1 MATGQRADW
10 RSRGGERGGG
20 GGAEG
25 RVLQILCASVE
36 VCAEIWALVTQGQ
49 SKSCLHAEGKY
60 ASGRREGDGAGGMRG
75 GGGEQRRNSKR
86 NTRST
91 CKPKNL
97 N

>member
-10 RSRGGERGGG
+10 RSRGGGSG

-36 VCAEIWALVTQGQ
+36 VCAEIWALVTRGQ

-60 ASGRREGDGAGGMRG
+60 ASGRREGDGAGCVREG
-75 GGGEQRRNSKR
+75 GGVG
-86 NTRST
+86 
-91 CKPKNL
+91 
-97 N
+97 

>member
-1 MATGQRADW
+1 MRRARTSHAADGHWSKNRLEIAGRGKW
-10 RSRGGERGGG
+10 RGG

-60 ASGRREGDGAGGMRG
+60 ASGRREGDGAGGMKG
-75 GGGEQRRNSKR
+75 GG
-86 NTRST
+86 
-91 CKPKNL
+91 
-97 N
+97 